1 MDSDAIR
8 DAFFECQEVKEV
20 EGGKLDDQGFYRLPG
35 GDFYDPD
42 GVYFNKEG
50 KDKYGGYYDEE
61 FIYHAGQEYLDL
73 VKAIEDEHCLLEQ
86 YGLEEADACGIVH
99 FEGEGEGE
107 GEVEEEVEEEVKEFK
122 DEKEWEDYLYKEKIN
137 PTLAYIKEN
146 PDKRYIFISF
156 KGMSDNKDDAK
167 AYFEWFKERGVKPI
181 DVAINA
187 SRLNVR
193 ITTSDEE
200 SIINAIKL
208 EGTPDVD
215 LIKVYLPFL
224 STEKVGVKD
233 EDDDEI
239 DDAPAVTEDTP
250 EDLSKQEAPKEE
262 KKVEDEE
269 NEFEIREGV

>member
-8 DAFFECQEVKEV
+8 DAFFECQEIKEV
-20 EGGKLDDQGFYRLPG
+20 EGGKYDDQGFYRLPD

-61 FIYHAGQEYLDL
+61 FIYHPGQEYLDL

-86 YGLEEADACGIVH
+86 YGMGEGDEEVKGEGDE
-99 FEGEGEGE
+99 EGEGEGE
-107 GEVEEEVEEEVKEFK
+107 AEEEVKEFK
-122 DEKEWEDYLYKEKIN
+122 DEKEWEEYLYKEKIN

-146 PDKRYIFISF
+146 KDKRYIIVSF
-156 KGMSDNKDDAK
+156 KGMSNNNDDAK
-167 AYFEWFKERGVKPI
+167 AYFEWFKERGVKPLDI
-181 DVAINA
+181 AINA

-193 ITTSDEE
+193 ISTSDEDN
-200 SIINAIKL
+200 IINAIKL

-224 STEKVGVKD
+224 KTEKVGVRD
-233 EDDDEI
+233 DDDDEV
-239 DDAPAVTEDTP
+239 DDAPAVTED
-250 EDLSKQEAPKEE
+250 KQEEAPKEE
-262 KKVEDEE
+262 PAKEEKKQEDEE
-269 NEFEIREGV
+269 DEFEISEGVK